1 MLSRLLAAGTLVS
14 AALTLSVL
22 PSHADETLPLASL
35 AFGELTLGDLALGDL
50 ALGDLAL
57 GDLALGDLA
66 AVQPQNISAGQQG
79 HGDPF
84 GNLTMLN
91 NTRLSAVNAGVS
103 VRNSVFGP
111 GTGGISTGPIH
122 EIHLENVQGITNIA
136 LNTGINSN
144 IQQSVSVN
152 YVIRLPAE

>member
-1 MLSRLLAAGTLVS
+1 MLSRLLAAGAIVS
-14 AALTLSVL
+14 AALALALSVL
-22 PSHADETLPLASL
+22 PSHADETLPLTGL
-35 AFGELTLGDLALGDL
+35 ALGDLALGDL

-57 GDLALGDLA
+57 GDLALGNLA
-66 AVQPQNISAGQQG
+66 AVQLQNVGAGHQG

-91 NTRLSAVNAGVS
+91 KTRLSAINAGVS
-103 VRNSVFGP
+103 VRNRLFGP

-136 LNTGINSN
+136 LSTGINSN
-144 IQQSVSVN
+144 ILQSVSVN
-152 YVIRLPAE
+152 YVIRPPAD